1 MIAFQRD
8 LSEML
13 FLAVIK
19 KFMIQGGDF
28 SNHNGTGGESIYGEK
43 FEDEN
48 FHYMVKYFKFFY
60 YYYNFFLQFSVL
72 DCHLTF
78 FLHSYLSTFTLF
90 SLFLNCFCLWD
101 SNSSPFPCSMTR
113 WACSAWPTLGP
124 TLMAPSSSSQLS
136 PHHIWMAN
144 TSFSDKC

>member
-1 MIAFQRD
+1 MIAFQTD
-8 LSEML
+8 LSGML

-48 FHYMVKYFKFFY
+48 FHYMVKGFQFFFY
-60 YYYNFFLQFSVL
+60 YFLQFSVL
-72 DCHLTF
+72 DCYLTI

-90 SLFLNCFCLWD
+90 SLFL
-101 SNSSPFPCSMTR
+101 SPVFVC
-113 WACSAWPTLGP
+113 WAIIHLLFLA
-124 TLMAPSSSSQLS
+124 A
-136 PHHIWMAN
+136 
-144 TSFSDKC
+144 

>member
-1 MIAFQRD
+1 MIAFQTD

-48 FHYMVKYFKFFY
+48 FHYMVKSFQYFII
-60 YYYNFFLQFSVL
+60 FFLQFSVL
-72 DCHLTF
+72 DCYLTF
-78 FLHSYLSTFTLF
+78 FLHTYLSTFTLF
-90 SLFLNCFCLWD
+90 SLFLSTVFVCWTIIHLLFLV
-101 SNSSPFPCSMTR
+101 
-113 WACSAWPTLGP
+113 A
-124 TLMAPSSSSQLS
+124 
-136 PHHIWMAN
+136 
-144 TSFSDKC
+144 